1 MFYKRTSSREEKRQ
15 VNRLRNN
22 LCFIRELVLKKI
34 REQVNRLKIDLCL
47 IKESVLKKKKNRLIG
62 KE

>member
-1 MFYKRTSSREEKRQ
+1 MSYKRTSFKEGREQ

-22 LCFIRELVLKKI
+22 LCPVRELVLKKA

-47 IKESVLKKKKNRLIG
+47 IREPVPEKKENRLIS

>member
-1 MFYKRTSSREEKRQ
+1 VRKP
-15 VNRLRNN
+15 
-22 LCFIRELVLKKI
+22 VLKKK

-47 IKESVLKKKKNRLIG
+47 IREPVLEKKKNRLIS

>member
-1 MFYKRTSSREEKRQ
+1 
-15 VNRLRNN
+15 LRNN
-22 LCFIRELVLKKI
+22 LCPVKESVPKKA

-47 IKESVLKKKKNRLIG
+47 IRELVLKKKENRLIS